1 MADSRPRVVL
11 DTVIYLQASISA
23 TNVASS
29 VLKRADADEIELYV
43 SKALVEEA
51 RDVLNRPSIRLKN
64 ARLSDEELARFL
76 QSIESK
82 ARMIDPLPTHY
93 RYGRDPNDE
102 HILNLAIEVRAAF
115 IVTHDNDLLALM
127 DANRVEGAEFRQRYP
142 EITILTPGQLLSHLN
157 QL

>member
-1 MADSRPRVVL
+1 MADSRPRIVL
-11 DTVIYLQASISA
+11 DTVIYLQASIST

-29 VLKRADADEIELYV
+29 ILKRADADEIELYA

-82 ARMIDPLPTHY
+82 AIMIDPLPTHY
-93 RYGRDPNDE
+93 RYGREPGRGRGVPPTISRDN
-102 HILNLAIEVRAAF
+102 HSNSRATALSF
-115 IVTHDNDLLALM
+115 EPTVDSVT
-127 DANRVEGAEFRQRYP
+127 RQESVLRK
-142 EITILTPGQLLSHLN
+142 G
-157 QL
+157 

>member
-1 MADSRPRVVL
+1 MADSRPRVLL

-93 RYGRDPNDE
+93 RYGREP
-102 HILNLAIEVRAAF
+102 
-115 IVTHDNDLLALM
+115 HDNI
-127 DANRVEGAEFRQRYP
+127 F
-142 EITILTPGQLLSHLN
+142 
-157 QL
+157 